1 MDLKVLSKEARE
13 LFAKETLE
21 AVRRWA
27 QAQDA
32 ENQKKGETTMKERP
46 FDHRINRYS
55 DALDDAAA
63 NGRRIRGEIITRML
77 DISVADERIDVSVD
91 TWYGRMKVSARVK
104 GESDRMIDVTDN
116 DPETLW
122 QLADLLDEIA
132 KVHESP
138 REEMPDGE

>member
-1 MDLKVLSKEARE
+1 
-13 LFAKETLE
+13 
-21 AVRRWA
+21 
-27 QAQDA
+27 
-32 ENQKKGETTMKERP
+32 MKERP

-55 DALDDAAA
+55 DTLDDAAA

-77 DISVADERIDVSVD
+77 DIAVVDERIDVSVD

>member
-1 MDLKVLSKEARE
+1 
-13 LFAKETLE
+13 
-21 AVRRWA
+21 
-27 QAQDA
+27 
-32 ENQKKGETTMKERP
+32 MKERP

-63 NGRRIRGEIITRML
+63 NGRRIRGEIIALML
-77 DISVADERIDVSVD
+77 DIAVADERIDVSVD
-91 TWYGRMKVSARVK
+91 TWYGRMRVSARVK
-104 GESDRMIDVTDN
+104 DESDQKLDVTDN

-122 QLADLLDEIA
+122 QLADLLDKIA

>member
-1 MDLKVLSKEARE
+1 
-13 LFAKETLE
+13 
-21 AVRRWA
+21 
-27 QAQDA
+27 
-32 ENQKKGETTMKERP
+32 MKERP

-63 NGRRIRGEIITRML
+63 NGRRIRGEIIALML
-77 DISVADERIDVSVD
+77 DIAVTDERIDVSVD

-104 GESDRMIDVTDN
+104 GESDQMLDVTDN

-122 QLADLLDEIA
+122 QLADLLDKIA

-138 REEMPDGE
+138 REEMQDGE

>member
-1 MDLKVLSKEARE
+1 
-13 LFAKETLE
+13 
-21 AVRRWA
+21 
-27 QAQDA
+27 
-32 ENQKKGETTMKERP
+32 MKERP

-77 DISVADERIDVSVD
+77 DIAAADERIDVSVD

-104 GESDRMIDVTDN
+104 SESDRMIDVTDN

-122 QLADLLDEIA
+122 RLADMLDEIA

>member
-1 MDLKVLSKEARE
+1 
-13 LFAKETLE
+13 
-21 AVRRWA
+21 
-27 QAQDA
+27 
-32 ENQKKGETTMKERP
+32 MKERP

-63 NGRRIRGEIITRML
+63 NGRRIRGEIIALML
-77 DISVADERIDVSVD
+77 DIAVTDERIDVSVD

-104 GESDRMIDVTDN
+104 GESDQMIDVTDN

-122 QLADLLDEIA
+122 RLADLLDEIA

-138 REEMPDGE
+138 REETQDGE

>member
-1 MDLKVLSKEARE
+1 
-13 LFAKETLE
+13 
-21 AVRRWA
+21 
-27 QAQDA
+27 
-32 ENQKKGETTMKERP
+32 MKERP

-63 NGRRIRGEIITRML
+63 NGRRIRGEIIALML
-77 DISVADERIDVSVD
+77 DIAVADERIDVSVD

-104 GESDRMIDVTDN
+104 DKSDQMLDVTDN

-122 QLADLLDEIA
+122 QLADLLDKIA

-138 REEMPDGE
+138 REEMQDGE

>member
-1 MDLKVLSKEARE
+1 
-13 LFAKETLE
+13 
-21 AVRRWA
+21 
-27 QAQDA
+27 
-32 ENQKKGETTMKERP
+32 MKERP

-63 NGRRIRGEIITRML
+63 NGRRIRGEIIALML
-77 DISVADERIDVSVD
+77 DIAVADERIDVSVD

-104 GESDRMIDVTDN
+104 DKSDQMLDVTDN

-122 QLADLLDEIA
+122 RLADLLDEIA

-138 REEMPDGE
+138 REETPDGE

>member
-1 MDLKVLSKEARE
+1 
-13 LFAKETLE
+13 
-21 AVRRWA
+21 
-27 QAQDA
+27 
-32 ENQKKGETTMKERP
+32 MKERP

-77 DISVADERIDVSVD
+77 DIAVADERIDISVD

-104 GESDRMIDVTDN
+104 DESDRMIDVTDN

-122 QLADLLDEIA
+122 RLADLLDEIA

-138 REEMPDGE
+138 REEVPEGWKEESPG